1 MRAIL
6 LAAGRG
12 GRLGPLAAQGPKCM
26 VEVQEEPLLKRT
38 LRGLVSCGVQ
48 EIIIVVGYQ
57 KEKILAL
64 LDSEQ
69 KLLSGAKVIPVENPD
84 FTKGNVISLWSSAS
98 YFDSDL
104 LMMDADVYFE
114 FPLLKRLLDSPLKDC
129 FLLDDSFQNSGEEV
143 VLMARQGRVLDL
155 AKVPSLPIGYDLL
168 GESVGFLKLSRE
180 NAALL
185 KEILQ
190 EMVTAGLVQSE
201 YEQAYQRLLQ
211 KTWVGYET
219 VGNLFWMEIDFPEDL
234 EKLHTKLK
242 VHAAKY

>member
-12 GRLGPLAAQGPKCM
+12 RRLGPLATQGPKCM
-26 VEVQEEPLLKRT
+26 MEAAGEPLLKRT
-38 LRGLVSCGVQ
+38 LEGLVNCGVR
-48 EIIIVVGYQ
+48 EIVIVIGYQ

-69 KLLSGAKVIPVENPD
+69 KLLAGTKVIPVENPD
-84 FTKGNVISLWSSAS
+84 FTKGNIISLWSSAS

-104 LMMDADVYFE
+104 LIMDADVYFE

-129 FLLDDSFQNSGEEV
+129 FLLDAGFKNTGEEV
-143 VLMARQGRVLDL
+143 VLMTRQGRVLDL
-155 AKVPSLPIGYDLL
+155 AKVTSLPAGYDLL
-168 GESVGFLKLSRE
+168 GESVGFLKLSQE
-180 NAALL
+180 PASLL

-190 EMVTAGLVQSE
+190 EMVTDGFIQSE

-211 KTWVGYET
+211 KIPVGYEA
-219 VGNLFWMEIDFPEDL
+219 VGNLFWMEVDFPEDL
-234 EKLHTKLK
+234 AKLHARLK
-242 VHAAKY
+242 SHAAKS

>member
-12 GRLGPLAAQGPKCM
+12 RRLGPLAAQGPKCM
-26 VEVQEEPLLKRT
+26 VETQGEPLLKRT

-48 EIIIVVGYQ
+48 EIVIVVGYQ

-69 KLLSGAKVIPVENPD
+69 KLLATTRVIPVENPD
-84 FTKGNVISLWSSAS
+84 FTKGNIISLWSSVS

-104 LMMDADVYFE
+104 LIMDADVYFE
-114 FPLLKRLLDSPLKDC
+114 FPLLKHLLDSPLKNC
-129 FLLDDSFQNSGEEV
+129 FLLDDGFKNSGEEV
-143 VLMARQGRVLDL
+143 VLMTRRGRVLDL
-155 AKVPSLPIGYDLL
+155 AKTPCLPDGYDLL
-168 GESVGFLKLSRE
+168 GESVGFLKLSRP

-185 KEILQ
+185 EETLQ
-190 EMVTAGLVQSE
+190 EMVTAGFVQSE

-219 VGNLFWMEIDFPEDL
+219 VGDFFWIEIDFPEDL
-234 EKLHTKLK
+234 QKLHEKLKSYATK
-242 VHAAKY
+242 Y